1 MPLAYIGLGSNLSDP
16 AGQVRRALGRIAEL
30 PESRLAA
37 ASRLYRSPPLGPLDQ
52 PDFIN
57 AVAALETQLAPA
69 DLLHALQ
76 GIEQAFGR
84 VRLRRWGERIIDL
97 DLLLYD
103 NLRLDS
109 PELILPH
116 PGLGER
122 AFVLR
127 PLADIAPELVI
138 PGLGPLATLLAK
150 RVTDICD
157 PLEEAV

>member
-1 MPLAYIGLGSNLSDP
+1 MPLAYIGLGSNLNDP
-16 AGQVRRALGRIAEL
+16 VGQVRRALGGIAEL

-37 ASRLYRSPPLGPLDQ
+37 ASRLYRSPPMGPVDQ

-103 NLRLDS
+103 NLRLDA
-109 PELILPH
+109 PELVLPH
-116 PGLGER
+116 PGMGER

-127 PLADIAPELVI
+127 PLADIAPELII
-138 PGLGPLATLLAK
+138 PGLGPLATLLAELA
-150 RVTDICD
+150 TDICE